1 MLNAYLEYCLDGYCT
16 VRETID
22 SLNSLTADL
31 LHIKNKAAATIHAI
45 FCVDIVIEKIGR
57 LSIGLDDRSIL
68 TYISEDFEEA
78 LTSLGDESAQVE
90 TMYYLGDYSLMSN
103 RYVIPFDTALSAV
116 DYWLC
121 QGGLSD
127 AIEWTDK
134 IL

>member
-1 MLNAYLEYCLDGYCT
+1 MLNAYLEYCLDSYCT

-45 FCVDIVIEKIGR
+45 FCVDIEKIGR

-78 LTSLGDESAQVE
+78 FTSLGDESAQGE

-121 QGGLSD
+121 HGGLSD
-127 AIEWTDK
+127 VLEWTDK

>member
-1 MLNAYLEYCLDGYCT
+1 
-16 VRETID
+16 
-22 SLNSLTADL
+22 
-31 LHIKNKAAATIHAI
+31 
-45 FCVDIVIEKIGR
+45 
-57 LSIGLDDRSIL
+57 
-68 TYISEDFEEA
+68 
-78 LTSLGDESAQVE
+78 
-90 TMYYLGDYSLMSN
+90 MYYLGDYSLMSN